1 LRALDVDFYA
11 DEFARAGF
19 RGGLNW
25 YRNVDRNSS
34 IPAGWK
40 AQIADM
46 SGRRP
51 VVKGPFEAVVNV
63 SGAVM
68 STAC

>member
-34 IPAGWK
+34 IPAGWN
-40 AQIADM
+40 AQIPVM
-46 SGRRP
+46 SGRCL
-51 VVKGPFEAVVNV
+51 VVKGLLKLL
-63 SGAVM
+63 
-68 STAC
+68 

>member
-25 YRNVDRNSS
+25 YRNVTATRRFQR
-34 IPAGWK
+34 AGTRK
-40 AQIADM
+40 
-46 SGRRP
+46 
-51 VVKGPFEAVVNV
+51 
-63 SGAVM
+63 
-68 STAC
+68 

>member
-34 IPAGWK
+34 IPAGWN
-40 AQIADM
+40 AQIAAIP
-46 SGRRP
+46 GRRGGGGRIDP
-51 VVKGPFEAVVNV
+51 KRMKGAL
-63 SGAVM
+63 
-68 STAC
+68 